1 DPEERAEAESAQP
14 GAGEGGEGPSQGIG
28 PRRPMC
34 PRPPHETKM
43 DWAGMKRRTRQ
54 ITRMPFAISQF
65 TVTPDSRTIIF
76 VTSEPSATSSLPV
89 VYSIQD
95 DGRRLARV
103 TSGAPPQGDGE
114 GPGGGGGFGGGI
126 SGLNVSRDGRTL
138 FFSERDGIY
147 SVPLAA
153 GPASAAASTAGR
165 GGPSTGGGE
174 GARRRISFNVRVK
187 INRPAEWT
195 EMFGDAWRTMKYR
208 FYDPAMHGMDW
219 DAAKAKYEPLVQ
231 YVGDRQELLNII
243 NEMIGELNAS
253 HTGAAPPPRGPG
265 GGGVST
271 GHLGIELEPDAAGR

>member
-65 TVTPDSRTIIF
+65 TVTPDSRTLIF
-76 VTSEPSATSSLPV
+76 VTSEPSATASLPV

-95 DGRRLARV
+95 DGRRLTRV
-103 TSGAPPQGDGE
+103 ASGAPPKGDGD
-114 GPGGGGGFGGGI
+114 GPPGGGGGCGGGI
-126 SGLNVSRDGRTL
+126 SNLNVSRDGRTL

-153 GPASAAASTAGR
+153 GAASAATAGR
-165 GGPSTGGGE
+165 GPSTGGGDA
-174 GARRRISFNVRVK
+174 ARRRISFNVRVK
-187 INRPAEWT
+187 INRSDEWA

-208 FYDPAMHGMDW
+208 FYDAAMHGTDW
-219 DAAKAKYEPLVQ
+219 DAMKGKYEPLVQ

-253 HTGAAPPPRGPG
+253 HTGAAPG
-265 GGGVST
+265 GGGPRPGAVST
-271 GHLGIELEPDAAGR
+271 AHLGIE